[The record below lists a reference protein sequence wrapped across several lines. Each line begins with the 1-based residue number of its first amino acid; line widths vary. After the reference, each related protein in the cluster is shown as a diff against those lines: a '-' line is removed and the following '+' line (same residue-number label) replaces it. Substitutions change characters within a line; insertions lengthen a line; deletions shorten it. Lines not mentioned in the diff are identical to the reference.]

1 MTDLNLDFDIGTK
14 IVSLDEKVSDNLGFT
29 KETTSYESTLNL
41 AGDQILPN
49 LSVSDGVELLA
60 GNSSTFNDSSE
71 QPKYEK
77 KDDFSFFK
85 PDESSGINDNNNSN
99 NIKDDNFIMNTKEE
113 VIDGFKP
120 IHQLNPQDIKNEKID
135 LIYKFK
141 KLEAQG
147 IRTTMNYN
155 MNSHLED
162 MRNEYIKLK
171 RQREI
176 DNSIKFQRKM
186 LMAAITGLEFLNGK
200 VDPFNIK
207 LDGWSESVNENL
219 NDYDEIFEDLYDKYG
234 SPGDTIAPEIR
245 LMLTLAGSAFMFHL
259 TNTMFKSSIP
269 GMDDVLRQNP
279 ELMKQFA
286 EAAVGTMNNNPTPPP
301 NPLESMMG
309 GGNPLGGL
317 MGGGGNPLGGL
328 MGGLMGGMMGG
339 PPRQSQQSQQSQQSR
354 QPQQQSGPERPRSP
368 ARSDMDGPDGIDDLI
383 SAMNLQPDKIPDLDN
398 ISIMSGDT
406 GKKGITLNL

>member
-1 MTDLNLDFDIGTK
+1 MGDLNLDFDIGTK
-14 IVSLDEKVSDNLGFT
+14 IVSLDEKISDNLGFT
-29 KETTSYESTLNL
+29 KDTNNTNNTDNTLNL
-41 AGDQILPN
+41 TNDPILPN
-49 LSVSDGVELLA
+49 LSVSSGVELFA
-60 GNSSTFNDSSE
+60 NDEINKSNNSSD
-71 QPKYEK
+71 EK
-77 KDDFSFFK
+77 INDFSFFK
-85 PDESSGINDNNNSN
+85 PDDSGGINDNNKPESEN
-99 NIKDDNFIMNTKEE
+99 KDDNFIMNPKEE

-120 IHQLNPQDIKNEKID
+120 IHRLNPQDIKNEKID

-200 VDPFNIK
+200 FDPFNVK

-234 SPGDTIAPEIR
+234 SPGETIAPEIR
-245 LMLTLAGSAFMFHL
+245 LLLTLAGSAFMFHL

-286 EAAVGTMNNNPTPPP
+286 EAAVGTMNNNPSPPPPPP
-301 NPLESMMG
+301 NPLESMM
-309 GGNPLGGL
+309 
-317 MGGGGNPLGGL
+317 GGNPLGGL
-328 MGGLMGGMMGG
+328 MGGLMGGIMGG
-339 PPRQSQQSQQSQQSR
+339 GGPQRPSAPPSAPPNAPPRQ
-354 QPQQQSGPERPRSP
+354 ERPRSP
-368 ARSDMDGPDGIDDLI
+368 ARSDMDGPDGLDDLI
-383 SAMNLQPDKIPDLDN
+383 NAMNLQPDKLPDLDN